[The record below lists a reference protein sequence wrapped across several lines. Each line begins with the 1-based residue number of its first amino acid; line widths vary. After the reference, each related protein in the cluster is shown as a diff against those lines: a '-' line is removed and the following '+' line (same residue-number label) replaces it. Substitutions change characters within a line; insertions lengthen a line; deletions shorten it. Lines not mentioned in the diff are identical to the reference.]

1 MYNHTVFYRI
11 LINLRMLITLWL
23 TEKGIKQMNNL
34 EIDSLL
40 KDSRSFGT

>member
-1 MYNHTVFYRI
+1 MYNHAVFYRI